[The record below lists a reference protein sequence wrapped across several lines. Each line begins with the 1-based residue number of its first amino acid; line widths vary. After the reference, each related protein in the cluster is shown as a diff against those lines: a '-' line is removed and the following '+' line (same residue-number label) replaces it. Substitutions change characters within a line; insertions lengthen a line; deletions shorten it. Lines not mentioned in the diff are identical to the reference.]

1 MEILRRA
8 LIVALWAY
16 LVFTY
21 ILPFGGVVM
30 MQGVD
35 ETNRSELY
43 SSFGITIAII
53 VAFGLIGNLLINWI
67 FKRPTED
74 YTANF
79 KSGSSHGEVGCIK
92 SSALMHP
99 NAIASAT
106 SPSILLLLQQ
116 HIHFSQIF
124 IDMI

>member
-8 LIVALWAY
+8 LIIALWAY

-30 MQGVD
+30 MQGID

-53 VAFGLIGNLLINWI
+53 VAFGLVGNLLINWI
-67 FKRPTED
+67 FKRPTQD
-74 YTANF
+74 
-79 KSGSSHGEVGCIK
+79 
-92 SSALMHP
+92 
-99 NAIASAT
+99 
-106 SPSILLLLQQ
+106 
-116 HIHFSQIF
+116 
-124 IDMI
+124 

>member
-1 MEILRRA
+1 
-8 LIVALWAY
+8 
-16 LVFTY
+16 
-21 ILPFGGVVM
+21 M

-74 YTANF
+74 
-79 KSGSSHGEVGCIK
+79 
-92 SSALMHP
+92 
-99 NAIASAT
+99 
-106 SPSILLLLQQ
+106 
-116 HIHFSQIF
+116 
-124 IDMI
+124 